1 MYRPFGFNLGGFVDV
16 WCPSSHRIY
25 HASLDNGTLEQFATN
40 SSSLESLKAVRTLIP
55 DSKTPQYGW
64 NVGPNPTGKPARAD
78 VPSGLPS
85 YAQSL

>member
-40 SSSLESLKAVRTLIP
+40 SSSLESLKVVLHTLSLFDTQNI
-55 DSKTPQYGW
+55 
-64 NVGPNPTGKPARAD
+64 
-78 VPSGLPS
+78 SGALRS
-85 YAQSL
+85 GIRSWGIQDTV